1 MNPSATS
8 DHQGMCIE
16 ARNILEH
23 GVFVT
28 TSEFYQIEISL
39 YKMDN
44 EFVEVWYDTKR
55 EAITQIGYLKDHPV
69 NPFIKH
75 ISKVSLN

>member
-8 DHQGMCIE
+8 DYQGLSIE

-28 TSEFYQIEISL
+28 KSEFYQVEVSL
-39 YKMDN
+39 YKMDQ

-55 EAITQIGYLKDHPV
+55 EAITQIGYLKGHPI

-75 ISKVSLN
+75 ISPVSLN